1 MGNYSWKTVLTKLIP
16 IPGKSWRATAVEC
29 IDLVVALSVVKQGMF
44 LCSYTR
50 LHMEEIWFFFYQRVQ
65 YSNSLISTICSID
78 SKTTKT
84 TKSILSISYPFRSF
98 FPWILWCR
106 YTYIHFSGTR
116 ECIFQ
121 CSYRANGHTWTAQR
135 KAYWHPLTWVLIKA
149 TLLLA
154 HFCGV
159 HHT

>member
-1 MGNYSWKTVLTKLIP
+1 MLLYSFTYGGDMI
-16 IPGKSWRATAVEC
+16 
-29 IDLVVALSVVKQGMF
+29 
-44 LCSYTR
+44 
-50 LHMEEIWFFFYQRVQ
+50 FFYQRVQ

-98 FPWILWCR
+98 FPWILACR

-149 TLLLA
+149 TPSPKPIFVVSIIHKPDGFFSVKFQMISNDLVLERL
-154 HFCGV
+154 V
-159 HHT
+159 NVDNSRN